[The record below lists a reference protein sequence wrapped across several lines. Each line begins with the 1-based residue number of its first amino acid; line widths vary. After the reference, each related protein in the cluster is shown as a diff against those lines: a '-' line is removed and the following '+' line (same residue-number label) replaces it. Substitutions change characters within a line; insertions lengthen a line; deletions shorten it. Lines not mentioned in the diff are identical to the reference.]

1 MKDELVPLSTLTLD
15 PALPPRIGDAGELER
30 LKESMQRFGLVQ
42 ALVARPSRQEQKG
55 EASHAVVVGSRR
67 YLAAQA
73 LGWTEIRVTIRDMD
87 DAEAL
92 AIAIESDDQSQP
104 RTQLEH
110 AWFYAQLANCGVEQ
124 KEIARRM
131 GCSAGKANM
140 YVRVGSAFSPGRIV
154 AAAVPL
160 EQVAALPV
168 TCLREIARRPPEELG
183 AALKEAVASASSAT
197 SRPRSDCQVRTT
209 PKTGRWCA
217 QGDLC
222 HVGEWSADGRQ
233 QLVEFFGP
241 LVDDARAA
249 EGLVSPAEAAARAE
263 LLERHRMEVTRLR
276 EQHAAE
282 LAKQAAHL
290 AELAGL
296 LGSRLT
302 IRAGRPSLAPFA
314 SAVTRQLERV
324 RALLGRLPRLYR
336 RPFKN

>member
-1 MKDELVPLSTLTLD
+1 MKDELVPLSTLVLD
-15 PALPPRIGDAGELER
+15 PALPPRIGGAGELER
-30 LKESMQRFGLVQ
+30 LKESMHRFGLVQ
-42 ALVARPSRQEQKG
+42 ALVVRPLRQEQDG
-55 EASHAVVVGSRR
+55 EANHAVVVGSRR

-110 AWFYAQLANCGVEQ
+110 AWFFAQLANCGVEQ
-124 KEIARRM
+124 QEIARRM
-131 GCSAGKANM
+131 GCSVGKANM

-160 EQVAALPV
+160 EQVAVLPV
-168 TCLREIARRPPEELG
+168 TCLHEIARRPTEELG
-183 AALKEAVASASSAT
+183 AALKEAVASSSAT
-197 SRPRSDCQVRTT
+197 SRPRSDFQVRTT
-209 PKTGRWCA
+209 PKTGRWSA
-217 QGDLC
+217 QGDLR
-222 HVGEWSADGRQ
+222 HVVEWSGEARQ
-233 QLVEFFGP
+233 QLVKFFGP
-241 LVDDARAA
+241 LVDDARAT
-249 EGLVSPAEAAARAE
+249 EGVVSPAEAAARAE
-263 LLERHRMEVTRLR
+263 LLERHRVEMTRLR

-282 LAKQAAHL
+282 VAKQAANL

-296 LGSRLT
+296 LGSRVT
-302 IRAGRPSLAPFA
+302 IRDRRPSLAPFA

-336 RPFKN
+336 RAFKN